1 VQKQHNIYNE
11 DINQQ
16 TKTDSEMTENGI
28 CFHNL
33 RDFDLNLR
41 LKALAL
47 RYLCWDIWKFYLS
60 GIQDQ

>member
-1 VQKQHNIYNE
+1 
-11 DINQQ
+11 
-16 TKTDSEMTENGI
+16 MTENGI

-47 RYLCWDIWKFYLS
+47 RYLGWDIWKFYLS